1 MKDIFR
7 LISTNNN
14 LKYNGTTM
22 VDAENPLRHT
32 FTVEDLHRMGEYDV
46 EFTKVELSSK
56 KPICKKVTT
65 LQGN

>member
-1 MKDIFR
+1 
-7 LISTNNN
+7 
-14 LKYNGTTM
+14 M